1 MVELQP
7 VLFGI
12 FIGIGLYYYFSE
24 IIYKKSSGDIPKY
37 ARTAWEQGMMLKAF
51 NNESFA
57 WLIAEYY
64 TIKGYN
70 VSIEPTE
77 NSYDVIIDKYN
88 QYETY
93 IHLQLCEIDEE
104 LDSKVVQ
111 HSINEAEKR
120 DIDNV
125 IIITTSQNT
134 QSAFDKQKELNSED
148 VIVQLITGVELVDN
162 LNQSNLNP
170 LWPPKM

>member
-1 MVELQP
+1 M
-7 VLFGI
+7 
-12 FIGIGLYYYFSE
+12 
-24 IIYKKSSGDIPKY
+24 
-37 ARTAWEQGMMLKAF
+37 R
-51 NNESFA
+51 N
-57 WLIAEYY
+57 LI
-64 TIKGYN
+64 T
-70 VSIEPTE
+70 
-77 NSYDVIIDKYN
+77 
-88 QYETY
+88 
-93 IHLQLCEIDEE
+93 
-104 LDSKVVQ
+104 KVVQ